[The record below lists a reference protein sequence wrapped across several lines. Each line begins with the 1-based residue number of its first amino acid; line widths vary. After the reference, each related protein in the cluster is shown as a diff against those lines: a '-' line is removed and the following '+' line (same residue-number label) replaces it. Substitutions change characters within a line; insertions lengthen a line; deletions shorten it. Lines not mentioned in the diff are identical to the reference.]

1 MPELL
6 LELLSEEIPARM
18 QVRAAAD
25 LKRLVGGALDEAG
38 LPCASIG
45 AFVTPRRLTLVA
57 DGLPARQPDVREER
71 KGPRADAP
79 EKAIAGFLRSAGLDR
94 DQVEERETD
103 KGVFLFAVTARAGR
117 DTREALADVLPDTLK
132 RLPWPKS
139 MRWGR
144 RSLRWVRPLR
154 GILCLFD
161 SATVK
166 FVLKDES
173 SLEDIV
179 SGNTTVGHRF
189 LPPRPFA
196 VTGFADYADGLR
208 RAHVVLDPAERRR
221 TIAEGAGKLA
231 AAEGLKV
238 VPDDALVN
246 EVAGLVEWP
255 VPLMGRIDAAFMDLP
270 PEAMTAA
277 IRTHQKYFALEDA
290 DGALAPRFVVVAN
303 IEADDGGAAIVA
315 GNERV
320 LRARLSDA
328 RFFWN
333 EDRKR
338 ELESWASELD
348 KVVFHARLGML
359 DHKTE
364 RMEKLAASIAGRVPG
379 ADVDRVRSASRLAK
393 ADLVT
398 GMVGE
403 FPELQGVMG
412 RYYALADGEDAEV
425 ADAIAGHYAPRG
437 PQDCCPTAPVSVA
450 VALADRID
458 TLVGFFSIGERP
470 TGSKDPFALRRAA
483 LGVIRLIL
491 ENGLRLELRDV
502 FKEAHEN
509 YLSSLMERK
518 LKHPSVGDAER
529 ELGSRF
535 EQWRADE
542 VARELMAFVAD
553 RLKVHLRDRGIR
565 HDRIA
570 AVFSTTGD
578 DDLSRLVARVEA
590 LDEFLAGEDGGNLLT
605 AWRRAANI
613 VRIEE
618 KNDGAA
624 YRGRVDGALLHER
637 PERELSEALAA
648 SEKEIAGR
656 LAAERYVDA
665 MAALGRLRRPVD
677 AFFDDVTVNCDDPDL
692 RRNRLC
698 LLSRIGAALESV
710 ADFSRIEG

>member
-25 LKRLVGGALDEAG
+25 LKRLVGEALDEAN
-38 LPCASIG
+38 LPGASID

-103 KGVFLFAVTARAGR
+103 KGVFLFAVTERAGR
-117 DTREALADVLPDTLK
+117 DTREALADVLPDTLG
-132 RLPWPKS
+132 RMPWPKS
-139 MRWGR
+139 MRRGR
-144 RSLRWVRPLR
+144 RSPRWVRPLR

-161 SATVK
+161 SATVE
-166 FVLKDES
+166 F
-173 SLEDIV
+173 SLEDVV
-179 SGNTTVGHRF
+179 SGNTTVGHRS
-189 LPPRPFA
+189 LSPQSFA
-196 VTGFADYADGLR
+196 VTGFADYADKLR

-221 TIAEGAGKLA
+221 MIAEGAGKLA

-238 VPDDALVN
+238 VPDDALVA

-255 VPLMGRIDAAFMDLP
+255 VPLVGRIDAAFMDLP

-277 IRTHQKYFALEDA
+277 MRTHLKYFALEDA
-290 DGALAPRFVVVAN
+290 DGALAPRFVAIAN
-303 IEADDGGAAIVA
+303 TETDDDGAVIVA

-328 RFFWN
+328 RHFRDA
-333 EDRKR
+333 DRR
-338 ELESWASELD
+338 RTLASRAPELA
-348 KVVFHARLGML
+348 KIVFHAKLGML

-412 RYYALADGEDAEV
+412 RYYALADSENAEV
-425 ADAIAGHYAPRG
+425 ADAIAEHYAPRG
-437 PQDCCPTAPVSVA
+437 PRDRCPAAPVSVA

-491 ENGLRLELRDV
+491 ENELRLELRDV
-502 FKEAHEN
+502 FKEAHGN
-509 YLSSLMERK
+509 YLTSLMERK
-518 LKHPSVGDAER
+518 LKYWSVSDAER

-535 EQWRADE
+535 ENERADE

-570 AVFSTTGD
+570 AVFSTTGE
-578 DDLSRLVARVEA
+578 DDLSRLVARAEA

-618 KNDGAA
+618 KNVGAA
-624 YRGRVDGALLHER
+624 YRGQVDDTLLRER
-637 PERELSEALAA
+637 PECELFEALAA
-648 SEKEIAGR
+648 SEKEIAER

-677 AFFDDVTVNCDDPDL
+677 AFFDDVTVNCDDPAL

>member
-18 QVRAAAD
+18 QARATAD
-25 LKRLVGGALDEAG
+25 LERLIGEALDEVR
-38 LPCASIG
+38 LPPESID
-45 AFVTPRRLTLVA
+45 AWVTPRRLTLVA

-71 KGPRADAP
+71 RGPRADAP
-79 EKAIAGFLRSAGLDR
+79 EKAIAGFLGSVGLDR
-94 DQVEERETD
+94 DRLEERETG

-117 DTREALADVLPDTLK
+117 SAPDALADVLPDALR

-139 MRWGR
+139 MRWGV

-161 SATVK
+161 GAVVR
-166 FVLKDES
+166 FA
-173 SLEDIV
+173 LEDVV
-179 SGNTTVGHRF
+179 SGDTTVGHRT
-189 LPPRPFA
+189 LAPQPFA
-196 VTGFADYADGLR
+196 VTGFSDYADKLR
-208 RAHVVLDPAERRR
+208 RARVVLDPAERRR

-231 AAEGLKV
+231 EAGGLKI
-238 VPDDALVN
+238 VPDDALLD

-255 VPLMGRIDAAFMDLP
+255 APLMGRIDAAFMDLP
-270 PEAMTAA
+270 PEVMTATMRA
-277 IRTHQKYFALEDA
+277 HQKYFALEDA
-290 DGALAPRFVVVAN
+290 SGALAPRFVVVADT
-303 IEADDGGAAIVA
+303 EAPDGGAAIAA

-338 ELESWASELD
+338 PLESRAPELARI
-348 KVVFHARLGML
+348 VFHAGLGAL
-359 DHKTE
+359 NAKAE
-364 RMEKLAASIAGRVPG
+364 RVEALAASIAERVPG
-379 ADVDRVRSASRLAK
+379 ADEARVRRAARLAK

-398 GMVGE
+398 GMVRE

-412 RYYALADGEDAEV
+412 RYYALADGENAEV
-425 ADAIAGHYAPRG
+425 ADAIAEHYAPRG
-437 PQDCCPTAPVSVA
+437 PRDRCPTAPVSVA
-450 VALADRID
+450 AALADKID
-458 TLVGFFSIGERP
+458 TLVGFFAIGEKP

-491 ENGLRLELRDV
+491 ENGLRLGLRSV
-502 FKEAHEN
+502 FETACEIYEDSPQQRMPGHLQAMDGIVED
-509 YLSSLMERK
+509 RK
-518 LKHPSVGDAER
+518 S
-529 ELGSRF
+529 
-535 EQWRADE
+535 ADE
-542 VARELMAFVAD
+542 VARELMEFVAD
-553 RLKVHLRDRGIR
+553 RLKTHLRDRGIR

-570 AVFSTTGD
+570 AVFSRTGE
-578 DDLSRLVARVEA
+578 DDLSRLVARVRA

-605 AWRRAANI
+605 AYRRAANI

-624 YRGRVDGALLHER
+624 YRGRADRALLRES
-637 PERELSEALAA
+637 PERELFEALAA
-648 SEKEIAGR
+648 SEKEIAER
-656 LAAERYVDA
+656 LEAERYVDA

-677 AFFDDVTVNCDDPDL
+677 AFFDDVTVNCGDPDL
-692 RRNRLC
+692 RRNRLF
-698 LLSRIGAALESV
+698 LLSRIGSALESV

>member
-18 QVRAAAD
+18 QARAAAD
-25 LKRLVGGALDEAG
+25 LERLVGEALDEAS
-38 LPCASIG
+38 LSFESID
-45 AFVTPRRLTLVA
+45 ACVTPRRLTLVA

-79 EKAIAGFLRSAGLDR
+79 EKAIAGFLGSVGLDR
-94 DQVEERETD
+94 DRLEERETG

-117 DTREALADVLPDTLK
+117 SAPDALADVLPDALR

-139 MRWGR
+139 MRWGG

-161 SATVK
+161 GAVVR
-166 FVLKDES
+166 F
-173 SLEDIV
+173 SLEDVV
-179 SGNTTVGHRF
+179 SGDTTVGHRT
-189 LPPRPFA
+189 LAPRPFA
-196 VTGFADYADGLR
+196 VIGFADYADKLR
-208 RAHVVLDPAERRR
+208 RARVVLDPAERRR
-221 TIAEGAGKLA
+221 TIAEGAGRLA
-231 AAEGLKV
+231 ASEGLKV
-238 VPDDALVN
+238 VPDEALLD

-255 VPLMGRIDAAFMDLP
+255 APLMGRIDTAFMDLP
-270 PEAMTAA
+270 PEVMTATMRA
-277 IRTHQKYFALEDA
+277 HQKYFALEDA
-290 DGALAPRFVVVAN
+290 SGALAPRFIVVADT
-303 IEADDGGAAIVA
+303 EAPDGGAAIVE

-338 ELESWASELD
+338 TLASRAMKDGPGKLPEIAR
-348 KVVFHARLGML
+348 VVFHDGLGTLLM
-359 DHKTE
+359 KAG
-364 RMEKLAASIAGRVPG
+364 RMEKLVASIAERVPG
-379 ADVDRVRSASRLAK
+379 ADVDRARRAARLAK

-398 GMVGE
+398 GMVRE

-412 RYYALADGEDAEV
+412 RYYALADGENAEV
-425 ADAIAGHYAPRG
+425 ADAIAEHYAPRG
-437 PQDCCPTAPVSVA
+437 PGDRCPTSPVSVA
-450 VALADRID
+450 AALADKID
-458 TLVGFFSIGERP
+458 TLVGFFAIGEKP

-491 ENGLRLELRDV
+491 ENGLSLGLRSVFENAYEIFEGMLSEQIRRDV
-502 FKEAHEN
+502 LAMDGVIED
-509 YLSSLMERK
+509 RK
-518 LKHPSVGDAER
+518 S
-529 ELGSRF
+529 
-535 EQWRADE
+535 ADE
-542 VARELMAFVAD
+542 VARELMEFVAD
-553 RLKVHLRDRGIR
+553 RLKTHLRDRGIR

-570 AVFSTTGD
+570 AVFSRTGE
-578 DDLSRLVARVEA
+578 DDLSRLVARVRA

-605 AWRRAANI
+605 AYRRAANI

-624 YRGRVDGALLHER
+624 YRGRADHALLREP
-637 PERELSEALAA
+637 PERELFEALAA
-648 SEKEIAGR
+648 SEKEIAER
-656 LAAERYVDA
+656 LEAERYVDA

-677 AFFDDVTVNCDDPDL
+677 AFFDGVTVNCGAPDL
-692 RRNRLC
+692 RRNRLF
-698 LLSRIGAALESV
+698 LLSRIGSALESV

>member
-18 QVRAAAD
+18 QARAAAD
-25 LKRLVGGALDEAG
+25 LERLVGEALDEASLSFG
-38 LPCASIG
+38 SID
-45 AFVTPRRLTLVA
+45 ACVTPRRLTLVA

-79 EKAIAGFLRSAGLDR
+79 EKAIAGFLGSVGLDR
-94 DQVEERETD
+94 DRLEERETG

-117 DTREALADVLPDTLK
+117 SAPDALADVLPDALR

-139 MRWGR
+139 MRWGG

-161 SATVK
+161 GAVVR
-166 FVLKDES
+166 FA
-173 SLEDIV
+173 LEDIV
-179 SGNTTVGHRF
+179 SGDTTIGHRT
-189 LPPRPFA
+189 LAPRPFA
-196 VTGFADYADGLR
+196 VTGFADYADKLR
-208 RAHVVLDPAERRR
+208 RARVVLDPAERRR

-231 AAEGLKV
+231 EAGGLKI
-238 VPDDALVN
+238 VPDDALLD

-270 PEAMTAA
+270 PEVMTATMRA
-277 IRTHQKYFALEDA
+277 HQKYFALEDA
-290 DGALAPRFVVVAN
+290 SGALAPRFVVVADT
-303 IEADDGGAAIVA
+303 EAPDGGAAIAA

-338 ELESWASELD
+338 PLESRAPELARI
-348 KVVFHARLGML
+348 VFHAGLGAL
-359 DHKTE
+359 NAKAE
-364 RMEKLAASIAGRVPG
+364 RVEALAASIAKRVPG
-379 ADVDRVRSASRLAK
+379 ADEARVRRAARLAK

-398 GMVGE
+398 GMVRE

-412 RYYALADGEDAEV
+412 RYYALADGENAEV
-425 ADAIAGHYAPRG
+425 ADAIAEHYAPRG
-437 PQDCCPTAPVSVA
+437 PRDRCPTAPVSVA
-450 VALADRID
+450 AALADKID
-458 TLVGFFSIGERP
+458 TLVGFFAIGEKP
-470 TGSKDPFALRRAA
+470 TGSRDPFALRRAA

-491 ENGLRLELRDV
+491 ENGLRLGLRSV
-502 FKEAHEN
+502 FEN
-509 YLSSLMERK
+509 ACKIYEDSPRQRMPGHLQEMDGIVEDRK
-518 LKHPSVGDAER
+518 S
-529 ELGSRF
+529 
-535 EQWRADE
+535 ADE
-542 VARELMAFVAD
+542 VARELMEFLAD
-553 RLKVHLRDRGIR
+553 RLKTHLRDRGIR

-570 AVFSTTGD
+570 AVFSRTGE
-578 DDLSRLVARVEA
+578 DDLSRLVARVRA

-605 AWRRAANI
+605 AYRRAANI

-624 YRGRVDGALLHER
+624 YRGRADRALLRES
-637 PERELSEALAA
+637 PERELFEALAA
-648 SEKEIAGR
+648 SEKEIAER
-656 LAAERYVDA
+656 LEAERYVDA

-677 AFFDDVTVNCDDPDL
+677 AFFDGVTVNCGEPDL
-692 RRNRLC
+692 RRNRLF
-698 LLSRIGAALESV
+698 LLSRIGSALESV

>member
-25 LKRLVGGALDEAG
+25 LKRLVGKALDEAN
-38 LPCASIG
+38 LSCASIG
-45 AFVTPRRLTLVA
+45 AFVTPRRLTLIA
-57 DGLPARQPDVREER
+57 DGLPARQPDIPEER

-79 EKAIAGFLRSAGLDR
+79 EKAITGFLRSAGLDR

-103 KGVFLFAVTARAGR
+103 KGVFLFAVTVRAGR

-161 SATVK
+161 GATVE
-166 FVLKDES
+166 FSLEDES
-173 SLEDIV
+173 SREHIF

-189 LPPRPFA
+189 LSPQSFA

-208 RAHVVLDPAERRR
+208 RAHVVLDPAERRQM
-221 TIAEGAGKLA
+221 IAEGAGKLA

-238 VPDDALVN
+238 VPDDALVD

-277 IRTHQKYFALEDA
+277 MRTHQKYFALEDA

-303 IEADDGGAAIVA
+303 IEANDGGAAIVA

-328 RFFWN
+328 RFFRDA
-333 EDRKR
+333 DRR
-338 ELESWASELD
+338 RTLASRAPELA
-348 KVVFHARLGML
+348 KVVFHAGLGML
-359 DHKTE
+359 DHKAE

-425 ADAIAGHYAPRG
+425 ADAVAGHYAPRG
-437 PQDCCPTAPVSVA
+437 PRDRCPTAPVSVA

-491 ENGLRLELRDV
+491 E
-502 FKEAHEN
+502 K
-509 YLSSLMERK
+509 
-518 LKHPSVGDAER
+518 
-529 ELGSRF
+529 
-535 EQWRADE
+535 
-542 VARELMAFVAD
+542 
-553 RLKVHLRDRGIR
+553 
-565 HDRIA
+565 
-570 AVFSTTGD
+570 
-578 DDLSRLVARVEA
+578 LVAP
-590 LDEFLAGEDGGNLLT
+590 
-605 AWRRAANI
+605 RA
-613 VRIEE
+613 
-618 KNDGAA
+618 
-624 YRGRVDGALLHER
+624 
-637 PERELSEALAA
+637 
-648 SEKEIAGR
+648 
-656 LAAERYVDA
+656 
-665 MAALGRLRRPVD
+665 
-677 AFFDDVTVNCDDPDL
+677 
-692 RRNRLC
+692 
-698 LLSRIGAALESV
+698 SRCVQGSSWKTIY
-710 ADFSRIEG
+710 SR

>member
-18 QVRAAAD
+18 QARAAAD
-25 LKRLVGGALDEAG
+25 LERLVGEALDEVR
-38 LPCASIG
+38 LPPESID
-45 AFVTPRRLTLVA
+45 ACVTPRRLTLVA

-71 KGPRADAP
+71 RGPRADAP
-79 EKAIAGFLRSAGLDR
+79 EKAIAGFLGSVGLDR
-94 DQVEERETD
+94 DRLEERETG

-117 DTREALADVLPDTLK
+117 SAPDVLADVLPDALR

-139 MRWGR
+139 MRWGA

-161 SATVK
+161 GAVVR
-166 FVLKDES
+166 FA
-173 SLEDIV
+173 LEDVV
-179 SGNTTVGHRF
+179 SGDTTVGHRT
-189 LPPRPFA
+189 LAPRPFA
-196 VTGFADYADGLR
+196 VTGFADYADKLR
-208 RAHVVLDPAERRR
+208 RARVVLDPAERRR

-231 AAEGLKV
+231 ASEGLKV
-238 VPDDALVN
+238 VPDEALLD

-255 VPLMGRIDAAFMDLP
+255 APLMGRIDAAFMDLP
-270 PEAMTAA
+270 REVMTATMRA
-277 IRTHQKYFALEDA
+277 NQKYFALEDA
-290 DGALAPRFVVVAN
+290 GGALAPRFIVVAN
-303 IEADDGGAAIVA
+303 TEPPDGGAAAAIAA

-338 ELESWASELD
+338 TLASREPELD
-348 KVVFHARLGML
+348 EVVFHAGLGAL
-359 DHKTE
+359 RAKAG
-364 RMEKLAASIAGRVPG
+364 RVEKLAASIAERVPG
-379 ADVDRVRSASRLAK
+379 ADEARVRRAARLAK

-398 GMVGE
+398 GMVRE

-412 RYYALADGEDAEV
+412 RYYALADGENAEV
-425 ADAIAGHYAPRG
+425 ADAIAEHYAPRG
-437 PQDCCPTAPVSVA
+437 PRDRCPTAPVSIA
-450 VALADRID
+450 AALADKID
-458 TLVGFFSIGERP
+458 TLVGFFAIGEKP

-491 ENGLRLELRDV
+491 ENGLSLGLRSVFENAYEIFEGMLQRQFYEDLRLV
-502 FKEAHEN
+502 
-509 YLSSLMERK
+509 ERGINK
-518 LKHPSVGDAER
+518 DRKS
-529 ELGSRF
+529 
-535 EQWRADE
+535 ADE
-542 VARELMAFVAD
+542 VARELMEFLAD
-553 RLKVHLRDRGIR
+553 RLKTHLRDRGIR

-570 AVFSTTGD
+570 AVFSRTGE
-578 DDLSRLVARVEA
+578 DDLSRLVARVRA

-605 AWRRAANI
+605 AYRRAANI

-624 YRGRVDGALLHER
+624 YRGRADRALLREP
-637 PERELSEALAA
+637 PERELFEALAA
-648 SEKEIAGR
+648 SEKEIAER
-656 LAAERYVDA
+656 LEAERYVDA

-677 AFFDDVTVNCDDPDL
+677 AFFDGVTVNCGAPDL
-692 RRNRLC
+692 RRNRLL
-698 LLSRIGAALESV
+698 LLSRIGSALESV

>member
-18 QVRAAAD
+18 QVRVAAD
-25 LKRLVGGALDEAG
+25 LKRLVGEALDEAD
-38 LPCASIG
+38 LPCASID

-103 KGVFLFAVTARAGR
+103 KGVFLFAVTLRAGR
-117 DTREALADVLPDTLK
+117 DTPEALADVLPDTLG

-161 SATVK
+161 GATVE
-166 FVLKDES
+166 FSLEDES
-173 SLEDIV
+173 SLEHIV

-189 LPPRPFA
+189 LSPQPFA
-196 VTGFADYADGLR
+196 VTGFADYADKLR

-221 TIAEGAGKLA
+221 MIAEGAGKLA

-238 VPDDALVN
+238 VPDDALVD

-270 PEAMTAA
+270 PEVMTAA
-277 IRTHQKYFALEDA
+277 MRAHQKYFALEDA

-328 RFFWN
+328 RFFRDA
-333 EDRKR
+333 DRR
-338 ELESWASELD
+338 RTLASRAPELA
-348 KVVFHARLGML
+348 KVGFHAGLGML
-359 DHKTE
+359 DHKVE

-437 PQDCCPTAPVSVA
+437 PRDRCPTAPVSVA

-483 LGVIRLIL
+483 QGVIRLIL
-491 ENGLRLELRDV
+491 ENELRLELRDV
-502 FKEAHEN
+502 FKEAHEH

-570 AVFSTTGD
+570 AVFSTTGE
-578 DDLSRLVARVEA
+578 DDLWRLVARAEA
-590 LDEFLAGEDGGNLLT
+590 LDEFLADEDGGNLLT

-618 KNDGAA
+618 KNDGTA
-624 YRGRVDGALLHER
+624 YRDQVDGALLRER
-637 PERELSEALAA
+637 PECELSEALAA
-648 SEKEIAGR
+648 SEKEIAER

-677 AFFDDVTVNCDDPDL
+677 AFFDDVTVNCDDPAL

-698 LLSRIGAALESV
+698 LLSRIGTALESV

>member
-25 LKRLVGGALDEAG
+25 LKRLVGEALNEAG
-38 LPCASIG
+38 LPCASID

-94 DQVEERETD
+94 DQVDERETD
-103 KGVFLFAVTARAGR
+103 KGVFLFAVTVRAGR

-161 SATVK
+161 GATVE
-166 FVLKDES
+166 F
-173 SLEDIV
+173 SLEDVV

-189 LPPRPFA
+189 LSPQSFA
-196 VTGFADYADGLR
+196 VTGFADYANKLR

-221 TIAEGAGKLA
+221 MIAEGAGKLA

-238 VPDDALVN
+238 VPDDALVA

-277 IRTHQKYFALEDA
+277 MRAHQKYFALEDA
-290 DGALAPRFVVVAN
+290 DGALAPRFVLVAN
-303 IEADDGGAAIVA
+303 IETDDGGAAIVA

-328 RFFWN
+328 RFFRDA
-333 EDRKR
+333 DRR
-338 ELESWASELD
+338 RTLASRAPELA
-348 KVVFHARLGML
+348 KVVFHAGLGML
-359 DHKTE
+359 DHKAE

-437 PQDCCPTAPVSVA
+437 PRDRCPTAPVSVA

-491 ENGLRLELRDV
+491 ENSLRLELRDV
-502 FKEAHEN
+502 FKEAHGN
-509 YLSSLMERK
+509 YLLSLMERK

-535 EQWRADE
+535 ENERADE

-553 RLKVHLRDRGIR
+553 RLKVHLHDRGIR

-578 DDLSRLVARVEA
+578 DDLWRLVARAEA

-624 YRGRVDGALLHER
+624 YRERVDDALLRER
-637 PERELSEALAA
+637 PECELSEALAA
-648 SEKEIAGR
+648 SEKEIAER

-677 AFFDDVTVNCDDPDL
+677 AFFDDVTVNCDDPAL

>member
-1 MPELL
+1 M
-6 LELLSEEIPARM
+6 
-18 QVRAAAD
+18 
-25 LKRLVGGALDEAG
+25 
-38 LPCASIG
+38 
-45 AFVTPRRLTLVA
+45 
-57 DGLPARQPDVREER
+57 
-71 KGPRADAP
+71 
-79 EKAIAGFLRSAGLDR
+79 
-94 DQVEERETD
+94 
-103 KGVFLFAVTARAGR
+103 
-117 DTREALADVLPDTLK
+117 
-132 RLPWPKS
+132 
-139 MRWGR
+139 
-144 RSLRWVRPLR
+144 
-154 GILCLFD
+154 
-161 SATVK
+161 
-166 FVLKDES
+166 
-173 SLEDIV
+173 
-179 SGNTTVGHRF
+179 
-189 LPPRPFA
+189 
-196 VTGFADYADGLR
+196 
-208 RAHVVLDPAERRR
+208 
-221 TIAEGAGKLA
+221 IAEGAGKLA
-231 AAEGLKV
+231 DAEGLKV
-238 VPDDALVN
+238 VPDDALVD

-277 IRTHQKYFALEDA
+277 MRTHQKYFALEDA

-303 IEADDGGAAIVA
+303 IETDDGGAAIVA

-328 RFFWN
+328 RFFRDA
-333 EDRKR
+333 DRR
-338 ELESWASELD
+338 RTLASRAPELA
-348 KVVFHARLGML
+348 KVVFHAGLGML
-359 DHKTE
+359 DHKAE

-379 ADVDRVRSASRLAK
+379 ADVDRVRAASRLAK

-412 RYYALADGEDAEV
+412 RYYALADGEDAVV

-437 PQDCCPTAPVSVA
+437 PRDRCPTASVSVA

-491 ENGLRLELRDV
+491 ENELRLELRDV
-502 FKEAHEN
+502 FKEAHGN
-509 YLSSLMERK
+509 YLSSLVERK
-518 LKHPSVGDAER
+518 LKNRSVGDAER

-535 EQWRADE
+535 EGGRADE
-542 VARELMAFVAD
+542 VVRELMAFVAD

-570 AVFSTTGD
+570 AVFSTTGE
-578 DDLSRLVARVEA
+578 DDLWRLVARAKA

-618 KNDGAA
+618 KNDGTA
-624 YRGRVDGALLHER
+624 YRGQVDGALLR
-637 PERELSEALAA
+637 APPERELSEALAA

-677 AFFDDVTVNCDDPDL
+677 AFFDDVTVNCDDPAL

>member
-25 LKRLVGGALDEAG
+25 LKRLVGKALDEAN
-38 LPCASIG
+38 LSCASID

-103 KGVFLFAVTARAGR
+103 KGVFLFAVTVRAGR
-117 DTREALADVLPDTLK
+117 DTRGALADVLPDTLK

-161 SATVK
+161 GATVE
-166 FVLKDES
+166 F
-173 SLEDIV
+173 SLEDVV

-189 LPPRPFA
+189 LSPQPFA

-221 TIAEGAGKLA
+221 MIAEGAGKLA
-231 AAEGLKV
+231 AAEGLKI
-238 VPDDALVN
+238 VPDDALVA

-277 IRTHQKYFALEDA
+277 MRAHQKYFALEDA

-303 IEADDGGAAIVA
+303 IETDDGGAAIVA

-328 RFFWN
+328 RFFRDA
-333 EDRKR
+333 DRKR
-338 ELESWASELD
+338 ELESWASELG
-348 KVVFHARLGML
+348 KVVFHAGLGML
-359 DHKTE
+359 DHKAE

-379 ADVDRVRSASRLAK
+379 ADVDRVRAASRLAK

-437 PQDCCPTAPVSVA
+437 PRDRCPAAPVSVA

-491 ENGLRLELRDV
+491 ENALRLELRDV
-502 FKEAHEN
+502 FREAHGN
-509 YLSSLMERK
+509 YLLSLMERK

-535 EQWRADE
+535 EGERADE

-570 AVFSTTGD
+570 AVFSRTGD

-637 PERELSEALAA
+637 PECELSEALAA
-648 SEKEIAGR
+648 SEKEIAER

-677 AFFDDVTVNCDDPDL
+677 AFFDDVTVNCDDPAL

>member
-18 QVRAAAD
+18 QERAAAD
-25 LKRLVGGALDEAG
+25 LKRLVGEALDEAD
-38 LPCASIG
+38 LPGASID

-103 KGVFLFAVTARAGR
+103 KGVFLFAVTVRAGR
-117 DTREALADVLPDTLK
+117 DTREALADVLPDTLG

-161 SATVK
+161 GATVE
-166 FVLKDES
+166 LA
-173 SLEDIV
+173 LEDVV

-189 LPPRPFA
+189 LSPQSFA

-208 RAHVVLDPAERRR
+208 RAHVVLDPAERRQM
-221 TIAEGAGKLA
+221 IAEGAGKLA

-238 VPDDALVN
+238 VPDDALVH

-277 IRTHQKYFALEDA
+277 MRTHQKYFALEDA
-290 DGALAPRFVVVAN
+290 DGALAPCFVVVAN
-303 IEADDGGAAIVA
+303 IETDDGGAAIVA

-328 RFFWN
+328 RFFRDA
-333 EDRKR
+333 DRR
-338 ELESWASELD
+338 RTLASRASELG
-348 KVVFHARLGML
+348 KVVFHAGLGML
-359 DHKTE
+359 DHKVE

-379 ADVDRVRSASRLAK
+379 TDMDRVRTASRLAK

-437 PQDCCPTAPVSVA
+437 PRDRCPTAPVSVT

-491 ENGLRLELRDV
+491 ENELRLELRDV
-502 FKEAHEN
+502 FKEAHGN
-509 YLSSLMERK
+509 YLTSLMERK
-518 LKHPSVGDAER
+518 LKYWSVSDAER

-535 EQWRADE
+535 ENERADE

-578 DDLSRLVARVEA
+578 DDLWRLVARAEA

-624 YRGRVDGALLHER
+624 YREWVDDALLRER
-637 PERELSEALAA
+637 PECELSEALAA
-648 SEKEIAGR
+648 SEKEIAER

-665 MAALGRLRRPVD
+665 MVALGRLRRPVD

>member
-18 QVRAAAD
+18 QERAAAD
-25 LKRLVGGALDEAG
+25 LKRLVGEALDEAN
-38 LPCASIG
+38 LPGASID

-71 KGPRADAP
+71 KGPRTDAP

-103 KGVFLFAVTARAGR
+103 KGVFLFAVTERAGR

-161 SATVK
+161 GATVE
-166 FVLKDES
+166 LA
-173 SLEDIV
+173 LEDVV

-189 LPPRPFA
+189 LSPQPFA

-208 RAHVVLDPAERRR
+208 QAHVVLDPAERRR

-238 VPDDALVN
+238 VPDDALVD

-277 IRTHQKYFALEDA
+277 MRAHQKYFALEDA
-290 DGALAPRFVVVAN
+290 DGALAPRFVAIAN

-338 ELESWASELD
+338 ELENWASELD

-379 ADVDRVRSASRLAK
+379 ADVDRVRAASRLAK

-412 RYYALADGEDAEV
+412 RYYALADDEDAEV
-425 ADAIAGHYAPRG
+425 ADAIAEHYAPRG

-458 TLVGFFSIGERP
+458 TLVGFFAIGERP

-491 ENGLRLELRDV
+491 ENELRLELRDV
-502 FKEAHEN
+502 FKEAHQN
-509 YLSSLMERK
+509 YLLSLVERK
-518 LKHPSVGDAER
+518 LKYGSVSDAER

-535 EQWRADE
+535 ENERADE
-542 VARELMAFVAD
+542 VARELMEFVAD

-570 AVFSTTGD
+570 AVFSTTGE
-578 DDLSRLVARVEA
+578 DDLWRLVARAEA

-624 YRGRVDGALLHER
+624 YRDQIDDALLRER
-637 PERELSEALAA
+637 PERDLFEALEA
-648 SEKEIAGR
+648 SEKEIAER